1 MRYYWYVCTVP
12 YDDSES
18 ESQGSTACPDDS
30 WPDVTDE
37 TDTASLLQFLDGPLG
52 HNDGKYGWFGGFP
65 CPCDRWCSSQNNHA
79 VAHSKDEGPIHDMQ
93 HRKWKWIQECRSEA
107 ELAQPD
113 WHFNLNFQD
122 EENDDGAESLGEE
135 SLLIVSFGIKDD
147 DKGRKD
153 GQLHDFTLQ
162 GLRQMIWSLWQDEV
176 DQFGLLQVFEPT
188 PQPLQELGLQQAL
201 VLIVTLD
208 GMRRDGDVLLQP
220 TLNMVV
226 YENEAIARVPHM
238 SFLR

>member
-1 MRYYWYVCTVP
+1 MRDIYVEAGYSRWLHNPRLEFMLYDGSTLYLEDTIRLYQGAYVTLYVCTVP

-107 ELAQPD
+107 ELA
-113 WHFNLNFQD
+113 
-122 EENDDGAESLGEE
+122 
-135 SLLIVSFGIKDD
+135 
-147 DKGRKD
+147 
-153 GQLHDFTLQ
+153 
-162 GLRQMIWSLWQDEV
+162 
-176 DQFGLLQVFEPT
+176 
-188 PQPLQELGLQQAL
+188 
-201 VLIVTLD
+201 
-208 GMRRDGDVLLQP
+208 
-220 TLNMVV
+220 
-226 YENEAIARVPHM
+226 
-238 SFLR
+238 